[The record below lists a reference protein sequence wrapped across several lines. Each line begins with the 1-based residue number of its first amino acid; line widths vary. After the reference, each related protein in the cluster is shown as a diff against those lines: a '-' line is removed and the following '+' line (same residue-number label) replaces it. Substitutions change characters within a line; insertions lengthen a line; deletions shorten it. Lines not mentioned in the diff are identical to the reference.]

1 MRNRS
6 AFRREALI
14 SPGPDAAKSC
24 AKLSSSLQ
32 MAGAACPDDAITSR
46 GRHDGFGALTLWRT
60 HWTVAASP
68 PPAHTHTHTHTHGHG
83 HGAQEAHSSLPS
95 ACQCLLWSSLG
106 AAQPGLRP
114 QGQSVSMHRASAQVY
129 SSQCM
134 RSVHSVCV
142 RNPYLTQALTLLE
155 WSRSTPGQDGMAC
168 QLCGHTQRHLSVA
181 AVATTAPTPTP
192 VPGGRPA

>member
-1 MRNRS
+1 MTRS
-6 AFRREALI
+6 L
-14 SPGPDAAKSC
+14 
-24 AKLSSSLQ
+24 LV
-32 MAGAACPDDAITSR
+32 AGATDSVPFVAHTLDGRSLSTS
-46 GRHDGFGALTLWRT
+46 
-60 HWTVAASP
+60 
-68 PPAHTHTHTHTHGHG
+68 AHTHTHTHTHGHGHG

-142 RNPYLTQALTLLE
+142 RSPYLTQALTLLE

-192 VPGGRPA
+192 VPDTWALCLATGSCSRPLALIAC